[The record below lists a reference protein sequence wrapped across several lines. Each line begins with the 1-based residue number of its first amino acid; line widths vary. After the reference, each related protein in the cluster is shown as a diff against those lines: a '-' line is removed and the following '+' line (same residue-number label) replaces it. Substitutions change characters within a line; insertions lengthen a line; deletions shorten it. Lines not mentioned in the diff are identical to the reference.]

1 MANFTL
7 RDLLE
12 AGVHF
17 GHQAPRWN
25 PKMKKYIFD
34 ERDGIHIIDL
44 QKTVRC
50 LGAAAEQARQVAEEG
65 EDILFVGTK
74 KQAVDVIR
82 EEAARCGMFYVTER
96 WLGGTLTNFATIQ
109 RSVAR
114 LKDLDRLAAKSYEG
128 YTKKEALGM
137 ERERGKLE
145 TVLSGIK
152 EMRRLPGAVFVVD
165 CKKEKLAI
173 AEASRLDIP
182 VIAMV
187 DTNIDPDPIT
197 FPVPANDDALR
208 SIKLITGVI
217 ADAAIEGRA
226 KHQKEM
232 EALSQQA
239 KDGGAPEGAD
249 QVKRHIAVRKPRT
262 GGDRPMGGRGGDRPM
277 GGRGGDRPMGG
288 RGGPGGGRSGGRVGG
303 GMRGGS
309 PMGRHAGPRPAAQP
323 AGKTETKPAEKPAE
337 QK

>member
-1 MANFTL
+1 MANFTI

-25 PKMKKYIFD
+25 PKMKRFIFD

-50 LGAAAEQARQVAEEG
+50 LNAAADKARAVAENG
-65 EDILFVGTK
+65 DDILFVGTK

-82 EEAARCGMFYVTER
+82 EESARCGMFYVTER
-96 WLGGTLTNFATIQ
+96 WLGGTLTNYATIQ

-128 YTKKEALGM
+128 YTKKEALGL

-152 EMRRLPGAVFVVD
+152 EMHRLPGAVFVVD

-173 AEASRLDIP
+173 AEAKRLDIP

-187 DTNIDPDPIT
+187 DTNIDPDPISY
-197 FPVPANDDALR
+197 PVPANDDALR
-208 SIKLITGVI
+208 SIKLITAVI
-217 ADAAIEGRA
+217 ADAAIEGRS

-239 KDGGAPEGAD
+239 RDGGPADAPG

-262 GGDRPMGGRGGDRPM
+262 GGDRPMGGPGGDHRGGDR
-277 GGRGGDRPMGG
+277 
-288 RGGPGGGRSGGRVGG
+288 RGGPGGGRPGGGRIGG

-309 PMGRHAGPRPAAQP
+309 SRHAAPHAA
-323 AGKTETKPAEKPAE
+323 ARTEPKPPENK
-337 QK
+337 